1 MIAMVLL
8 VAALVAFV
16 THGSYLLGFSLGTS
30 FRERHEL
37 DSEGA
42 HARRA
47 MWEMTRDAF
56 AAMAATDAAAT
67 AEEQRQ
73 DT

>member
-1 MIAMVLL
+1 MIALVGLVVVL
-8 VAALVAFV
+8 VGFV
-16 THGSYLLGFSLGTS
+16 MHGSYLLGFSLGTT
-30 FRERHEL
+30 FREHHEA

-47 MWEMTRDAF
+47 MWDMTRDAF
-56 AAMAATDAAAT
+56 AAMAETNAAAT
-67 AEEQRQ
+67 DEERRQ